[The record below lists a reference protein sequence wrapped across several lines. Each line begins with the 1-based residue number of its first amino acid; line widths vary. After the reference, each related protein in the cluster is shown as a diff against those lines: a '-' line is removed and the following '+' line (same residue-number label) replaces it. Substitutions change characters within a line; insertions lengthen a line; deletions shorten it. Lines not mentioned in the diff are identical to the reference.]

1 MYICLM
7 IFFWVL
13 CEYRIYLFYFI
24 VYYYVIF
31 DYIKY
36 EFSYDNDN
44 EIFLLFWKLY
54 VYIIKWCEKI
64 IW

>member
-31 DYIKY
+31 DYIIY

-44 EIFLLFWKLY
+44 EIFLLFENCMFIL
-54 VYIIKWCEKI
+54 
-64 IW
+64 